1 MATAG
6 GKAGIRLFYLLPES
20 TEGIDLMLHCAVAG
34 AGKARE
40 DVIGELTY
48 YLEGIAKGSTGKT
61 LFSGVVT
68 AMVDFT
74 AATYLVFGSISRLNF
89 AGLYC

>member
-6 GKAGIRLFYLLPES
+6 GKAGTRLFYLLSEA

-34 AGKARE
+34 AGKAPE
-40 DVIGELTY
+40 FVIGELMC
-48 YLEGIAKGSTGKT
+48 YLEDIAKGSTG
-61 LFSGVVT
+61 VET
-68 AMVDFT
+68 AIVDFT
-74 AATYLVFGSISRLNF
+74 AATYFGSGSISRLNF